1 MARPEQGQL
10 YTVKKNDTIHTIERS
25 AYGRVVNRVV
35 GANYDLLKNRGTS
48 DEGLPILYAGD
59 VLFIPV
65 YQNRYFDQPITADFD
80 TQLLIKLNGVELP
93 GAIAGRISRAMN
105 RISSGFVFDV
115 PFDIT
120 KREQLELFRPYTY
133 YTAQL
138 YIGGELYITAVAS
151 SWRYSASSD
160 GTIATIECRTTPG
173 EMLECMGMRSSYTFR
188 SGMSLLKICQEVA
201 SPYGITCY
209 SASGTGG
216 VVEGESDITSEQF
229 GRVEQDITETDA
241 AFLERLALAK
251 GFLLKSR
258 PDGNLLL
265 ARANTED
272 TPAFR
277 LVYGQYPLITIA
289 SSFDGT
295 KRYRKWMGVTDES
308 GVSSISATL
317 YDKTVPRER
326 GFVFKADDSE
336 EGNIETA
343 IKWRMSK
350 SIAESTTIPIQ
361 VSGWRTPDGE
371 LWEEN
376 MKGTIVA
383 PSVFILRETEV
394 IIESVELTKD
404 EATGDIAQLMVV
416 LPESYTTEMPPTPYP
431 WEGTPK

>member
-10 YTVKKNDTIHTIERS
+10 YTVKPNDTIHTIERA

-35 GANYDLLKNRGTS
+35 QANYDLLKNRGIS

-59 VLFIPV
+59 VLFIPI
-65 YQNRYFDQPITADFD
+65 YKNRYFDQPITADFD
-80 TQLLIKLNGVELP
+80 TQLLVKLNGIELP
-93 GAIAGRISRAMN
+93 GALAGRISRAMN
-105 RISSGFVFDV
+105 RIASGFVFDV

-120 KREQLELFRPYTY
+120 SREELDLFRPYTY
-133 YTAQL
+133 HTAQL

-151 SWRYSASSD
+151 NWAYSASSD

-188 SGMSLLKICQEVA
+188 AGMSLLKICQEVA

-216 VVEGESDITSEQF
+216 IVEGESDITSEKF

-251 GFLLKSR
+251 GFLLTSR

-265 ARANTED
+265 TRANTKD
-272 TPAFR
+272 APAFR
-277 LVYGQYPLITIA
+277 LVYGEAPVLSIGA
-289 SSFDGT
+289 SFDGT

-326 GFVFKADDSE
+326 GFVFKADESD
-336 EGNIETA
+336 EGNIEQA

-350 SIAESTTIPIQ
+350 SIAESAAIPVQ
-361 VSGWRTPDGE
+361 VVGWRTPDGE
-371 LWEEN
+371 LWAEN
-376 MKGTIVA
+376 MKGTITA
-383 PSVFILRETEV
+383 PDVFILRETPV

-404 EATGDIAQLMVV
+404 AGGDIASLMVV
-416 LPESYTTEMPPTPYP
+416 LPESYTTTMPKQPYP
-431 WEGTPK
+431 WEGMPK

>member
-10 YTVKKNDTIHTIERS
+10 YTVKKGDTIHTIERA

-35 GANYDLLKNRGTS
+35 QANYDLLKNRGIS

-59 VLFIPV
+59 VLFIPI
-65 YQNRYFDQPITADFD
+65 YKNRYFDQPITADFD
-80 TQLLIKLNGVELP
+80 TQLLVKLNGVELP
-93 GAIAGRISRAMN
+93 GALAGRISRAMN
-105 RISSGFVFDV
+105 RIASGFVFDV

-120 KREQLELFRPYTY
+120 SREELDLFRPYTY
-133 YTAQL
+133 HTAQL

-151 SWRYSASSD
+151 NWTYSASSD

-188 SGMSLLKICQEVA
+188 AGMSLLKICQEVA

-216 VVEGESDITSEQF
+216 VVEGESDITSEKF

-251 GFLLKSR
+251 GFLLTSR

-265 ARANTED
+265 TRANTKD
-272 TPAFR
+272 APAFR
-277 LVYGQYPLITIA
+277 LVYGEAPVLSIGA
-289 SSFDGT
+289 SFDGT

-317 YDKTVPRER
+317 YDKSVPRER
-326 GFVFKADDSE
+326 GFVFKADESD
-336 EGNIETA
+336 EGNIEQA
-343 IKWRMSK
+343 IKWRMNK
-350 SIAESTTIPIQ
+350 SIAESAAIPVQ
-361 VSGWRTPDGE
+361 VVGWRTPDGE
-371 LWEEN
+371 LWAEN
-376 MKGTIVA
+376 MKGTITA
-383 PSVFILRETEV
+383 PDVFVLRETPV

-404 EATGDIAQLMVV
+404 AGGDIASLMVV
-416 LPESYTTEMPPTPYP
+416 LPESYTTTMPGQPYP
-431 WEGTPK
+431 WEGVPK

>member
-10 YTVKKNDTIHTIERS
+10 YTVKQNDTIHTIERS
-25 AYGRVVNRVV
+25 AYGRVVNRVIQ
-35 GANYDLLKNRGTS
+35 ANYDLLKNRGIS

-59 VLFIPV
+59 VLFIPI
-65 YQNRYFDQPITADFD
+65 YKNRYFDQPITADFD
-80 TQLLIKLNGVELP
+80 TQLLVKLNGIELP
-93 GAIAGRISRAMN
+93 GALAGRISRAMN
-105 RISSGFVFDV
+105 RIASGFVFDV

-120 KREQLELFRPYTY
+120 SREELDLFRPYTY
-133 YTAQL
+133 HTAQL

-151 SWRYSASSD
+151 NWTYSASSD

-188 SGMSLLKICQEVA
+188 AGMSLLKICQEVA

-251 GFLLKSR
+251 GFLLTSR

-265 ARANTED
+265 TRANTKD
-272 TPAFR
+272 APAFR
-277 LVYGQYPLITIA
+277 LVYGEAPVLSIGA
-289 SSFDGT
+289 SFDGT
-295 KRYRKWMGVTDES
+295 KRYRKWMGVTDEE

-317 YDKTVPRER
+317 YDKSVPRER
-326 GFVFKADDSE
+326 GFVFKADESD
-336 EGNIETA
+336 EGNIEQA

-350 SIAESTTIPIQ
+350 SIAESAAIPVQ
-361 VSGWRTPDGE
+361 VVGWRTPDGE
-371 LWEEN
+371 LWTEN
-376 MKGTIVA
+376 MKGTITA
-383 PSVFILRETEV
+383 PDVFILRETPV

-404 EATGDIAQLMVV
+404 AGGDIASLMVV
-416 LPESYTTEMPPTPYP
+416 LPESYTTTMPKQPYP
-431 WEGTPK
+431 WEGMPK

>member
-10 YTVKKNDTIHTIERS
+10 YTVKQNDTIHTIERS
-25 AYGRVVNRVV
+25 AYGRVVNRVIQ
-35 GANYDLLKNRGTS
+35 ANYDLLKKRGIS

-59 VLFIPV
+59 VLFIPI
-65 YQNRYFDQPITADFD
+65 YKNRYFDQPITADFD
-80 TQLLIKLNGVELP
+80 TQLLVKLNGVELP
-93 GAIAGRISRAMN
+93 GALAGRISRAMN
-105 RISSGFVFDV
+105 RIASGFVFDV

-120 KREQLELFRPYTY
+120 IREELDLFRPYTY
-133 YTAQL
+133 HTAQL

-151 SWRYSASSD
+151 NWTYSASSD

-216 VVEGESDITSEQF
+216 IVEGESDITSEKF

-251 GFLLKSR
+251 GFLLTSR

-265 ARANTED
+265 TRANTKD
-272 TPAFR
+272 APAFR
-277 LVYGQYPLITIA
+277 LVYGEAPVLSIGA
-289 SSFDGT
+289 SFDGT

-326 GFVFKADDSE
+326 GFVFKADESD
-336 EGNIETA
+336 EGNIQQA

-350 SIAESTTIPIQ
+350 SIAESAAIPVQ
-361 VSGWRTPDGE
+361 VVGWRTPDGE
-371 LWEEN
+371 LWAEN
-376 MKGTIVA
+376 MKGTITA
-383 PSVFILRETEV
+383 PDVFILRETPV

-404 EATGDIAQLMVV
+404 AGGDIASLMVV
-416 LPESYTTEMPPTPYP
+416 LPESYTTTMPKQPYP
-431 WEGTPK
+431 WEGVPK

>member
-10 YTVKKNDTIHTIERS
+10 YTVKKGDTTHTIERA

-35 GANYDLLKNRGTS
+35 QANYDLLKNRGIS

-59 VLFIPV
+59 VLFIPI
-65 YQNRYFDQPITADFD
+65 YKNRYFDQPITADFD
-80 TQLLIKLNGVELP
+80 TQLLVKLNGVELP
-93 GAIAGRISRAMN
+93 GALAGRISRAMN
-105 RISSGFVFDV
+105 RIASGFVFDV

-120 KREQLELFRPYTY
+120 SREELDLFRPYTY
-133 YTAQL
+133 HNAQL

-151 SWRYSASSD
+151 NWTYSASSD

-188 SGMSLLKICQEVA
+188 AGMSLLKICQEVA
-201 SPYGITCY
+201 NPYGITCY

-251 GFLLKSR
+251 GFLLTSR

-265 ARANTED
+265 TRANTKD
-272 TPAFR
+272 APAFR
-277 LVYGQYPLITIA
+277 LVYGEAPVLSVGA
-289 SSFDGT
+289 SFDGT

-317 YDKTVPRER
+317 YDKSVPRER
-326 GFVFKADDSE
+326 GFVFKADESD
-336 EGNIETA
+336 EGNIEQA

-350 SIAESTTIPIQ
+350 SIAESASIPVQ
-361 VSGWRTPDGE
+361 VVGWRTPDGE
-371 LWEEN
+371 LWAEN
-376 MKGTIVA
+376 MKGTITA
-383 PSVFILRETEV
+383 PDVFILRETPV

-404 EATGDIAQLMVV
+404 AGGDIASLMVV
-416 LPESYTTEMPPTPYP
+416 LPESYTTTMPKQPYP
-431 WEGTPK
+431 WEGVPK

>member
-10 YTVKKNDTIHTIERS
+10 YTVKKNDTIHTIERA

-80 TQLLIKLNGVELP
+80 TQLLVKLNGIELP
-93 GAIAGRISRAMN
+93 GALAGRISRAMN
-105 RISSGFVFDV
+105 RIASGFVFDV

-120 KREQLELFRPYTY
+120 SREELDLFRPYTY
-133 YTAQL
+133 HTAQL

-151 SWRYSASSD
+151 NWTYSASSD

-188 SGMSLLKICQEVA
+188 AGMSLLKICQEVA

-216 VVEGESDITSEQF
+216 VVEGESDITSEKF

-251 GFLLKSR
+251 GFLLTSR

-265 ARANTED
+265 TRANTKD
-272 TPAFR
+272 APAFR
-277 LVYGQYPLITIA
+277 LVYGEAPVLSIGA
-289 SSFDGT
+289 SFDGT

-326 GFVFKADDSE
+326 GFVFKADESD
-336 EGNIETA
+336 EGNIEQA
-343 IKWRMSK
+343 IRWRMSK
-350 SIAESTTIPIQ
+350 SIAESAAIPVQ
-361 VSGWRTPDGE
+361 VVGWRTPDGE
-371 LWEEN
+371 LWAEN
-376 MKGTIVA
+376 MKGTITA
-383 PSVFILRETEV
+383 PDVFILRETPV

-404 EATGDIAQLMVV
+404 AGGDIASLMVV
-416 LPESYTTEMPPTPYP
+416 LPESYTTTMPKQPYP
-431 WEGTPK
+431 WEGMPK